1 MFFGTSYI
9 LQQLFNGIVLGS
21 IYALLALGMA
31 IIYGILGLINFAH
44 GALITMG
51 AFCFYFIF
59 SALEW
64 PFWISLL
71 LAICFGGLIGYLL
84 ELIGYRKLRGSSGL
98 SLLITSL
105 GIYIFVENLAK
116 LIVSPQPYAFSAPDF
131 LDQIVNFYIT
141 FRVIDLFII
150 ATSILIMIIF
160 AIFIKRNKIG
170 IAMRGI
176 SENVETAKLVGI
188 NVDQVIIWTFV
199 VASSIAALTGF
210 MWGAKYGQIAYDMG
224 FMPGVIAF
232 VAVVIGGIGSIPG
245 AVVGG
250 FLIGLIQTFV
260 VGFMPGGWS
269 IYRDAIVFTLL
280 IIVLLIKP
288 SGVLGRKE
296 SVE

>member
-1 MFFGTSYI
+1 
-9 LQQLFNGIVLGS
+9 
-21 IYALLALGMA
+21 
-31 IIYGILGLINFAH
+31 
-44 GALITMG
+44 
-51 AFCFYFIF
+51 
-59 SALEW
+59 
-64 PFWISLL
+64 
-71 LAICFGGLIGYLL
+71 
-84 ELIGYRKLRGSSGL
+84 
-98 SLLITSL
+98 
-105 GIYIFVENLAK
+105 
-116 LIVSPQPYAFSAPDF
+116 
-131 LDQIVNFYIT
+131 VNFYIT

-260 VGFMPGGWS
+260 VGFLPGGWS